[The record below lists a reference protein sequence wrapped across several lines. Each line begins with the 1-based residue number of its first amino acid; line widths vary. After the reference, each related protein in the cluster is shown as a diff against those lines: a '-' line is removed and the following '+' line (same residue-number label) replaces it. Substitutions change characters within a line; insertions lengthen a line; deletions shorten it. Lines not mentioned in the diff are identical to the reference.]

1 MVNTR
6 RNQKYKL
13 QQTFEFFS
21 FDFILSKYFVRNL
34 RYVLYTSVS
43 YIQKIKNFFFLIRL
57 LYFFRT
63 LGIMALI
70 NLLYAVTLKNF
81 LFLFLFFFT
90 LLTLPLFS
98 SPTTH
103 TISSGRWHAVFP
115 YFCCLQYT
123 VRRWFSKHIFLIM
136 FPSNLSCLFQI
147 VCINLLFDAILFSTI
162 SLLTQSIVWICL
174 KRPLYNLYF
183 LLWAEK
189 IHFYFN
195 KADIANF
202 KI

>member
-1 MVNTR
+1 MINNLTDWCRIKATVRLSDTNTSMCNGVQEPNNCSILQNNSKRRMVNTR

-103 TISSGRWHAVFP
+103 TISSGR
-115 YFCCLQYT
+115 
-123 VRRWFSKHIFLIM
+123 
-136 FPSNLSCLFQI
+136 
-147 VCINLLFDAILFSTI
+147 
-162 SLLTQSIVWICL
+162 
-174 KRPLYNLYF
+174 
-183 LLWAEK
+183 
-189 IHFYFN
+189 
-195 KADIANF
+195 
-202 KI
+202 